1 MNLGFTAIIFSE
13 LDVIRSKEHKLIL
26 RGIYMGEKKIS
37 GIIRTIAERHGTSS
51 TEVRAALDAALSA
64 AEPNAPVQQGE
75 ILT

>member
-1 MNLGFTAIIFSE
+1 M
-13 LDVIRSKEHKLIL
+13 D
-26 RGIYMGEKKIS
+26 EKWMD

-51 TEVRAALDAALSA
+51 AEIRAALDAALSA